1 MRTQQS
7 SMVKLTKNMMVID
20 LMRTT
25 GWSRERVLKA
35 LEWLEAEKTV
45 QFSANGSLNLIIFE
59 G

>member
-1 MRTQQS
+1 
-7 SMVKLTKNMMVID
+7 MMVID

-45 QFSANGSLNLIIFE
+45 QFSANGSLNLRIFE

>member
-45 QFSANGSLNLIIFE
+45 QFSANGSLNLRIFE

>member
-1 MRTQQS
+1 MTSKQS
-7 SMVKLTKNMMVID
+7 ALAQLTKNMVIVD
-20 LMRTT
+20 LIKQT

-45 QFSANGSLNLIIFE
+45 QFSANGSLNLRIFE